1 MNRGQPSAVPESEG
15 DERGEVSLLL
25 DCGRRHTDLAGSG
38 VCVAIAA
45 HSYPVTY
52 RRHVCLGDLDGPP
65 ERRQRRWR
73 RTFVRPPS
81 DWTVRLPE
89 GQVGVPHSVVVL
101 YLSNQPLHSICQ
113 RQGTLNVLGC
123 GGQPLEGLEP
133 DGVFVEWWIG
143 RGMGWNPPPEPDRR
157 LTIGGR
163 KAMIVLGSSCAPITG
178 VERSMRVFI
187 ERSPSSGDV
196 LDGCFRGP
204 ATDEA
209 IAQFLAMAEA
219 MF

>member
-1 MNRGQPSAVPESEG
+1 MSAARSPYYSTVAAGTLILLAQACASPSPPTATPLPTVDMSAWVTSTAHLNDG
-15 DERGEVSLLL
+15 SD
-25 DCGRRHTDLAGSG
+25 AGVELSF
-38 VCVAIAA
+38 A
-45 HSYPVTY
+45 H
-52 RRHVCLGDLDGPP
+52 
-65 ERRQRRWR
+65 
-73 RTFVRPPS
+73 PS

>member
-1 MNRGQPSAVPESEG
+1 MRVAKPLRRSASVAGTLVLLAQACASPSPPSATPIPTVDMSAWVTSTAHLNDG
-15 DERGEVSLLL
+15 SD
-25 DCGRRHTDLAGSG
+25 AGADISF
-38 VCVAIAA
+38 A
-45 HSYPVTY
+45 H
-52 RRHVCLGDLDGPP
+52 
-65 ERRQRRWR
+65 
-73 RTFVRPPS
+73 PS

-113 RQGTLNVLGC
+113 REGTLNVLGC
-123 GGQPLEGLEP
+123 GGQPLEGLDP

-143 RGMGWNPPPEPDRR
+143 RGMGWNPPPKPDRR

-187 ERSPSSGDV
+187 ERNASSGDV

-204 ATDEA
+204 AADKA
-209 IAQFLAMAEA
+209 MAQFLAVVEA